1 MSRFAYIADK
11 IVTAQFEEQPFR
23 HLYIEDLFNYEDFLG
38 IINSREVNI
47 APVKSDEE
55 LITALHQNNFKE
67 IEFPGTTTDL
77 NAYLKW
83 HANPDAEGHS
93 NQATCEG
100 VGVTMRLQAVQKDT
114 LLAEACEFFE
124 SDLFWKTVTDK
135 FGLQLARVRK
145 DVGIQKY
152 LDGYEISPHPDV
164 RRKAL
169 SFMININPA
178 PNSED
183 ISYHTQYLTFK
194 PEHDYIRRFWIND
207 TSSERCWVPWDW
219 CEPRKT
225 QTKNNSIVIFSPDN
239 NTIHAVKASYDHL
252 KTQRTQ
258 FYGNLWY
265 NDVHTKT
272 RPRFAEL
279 PEVARAYTSP
289 PKD

>member
-152 LDGYEISPHPDV
+152 LDGSLV
-164 RRKAL
+164 SGQL
-169 SFMININPA
+169 SHSFNWLGFM
-178 PNSED
+178 SS
-183 ISYHTQYLTFK
+183 SYLSASLESAD
-194 PEHDYIRRFWIND
+194 PIA
-207 TSSERCWVPWDW
+207 
-219 CEPRKT
+219 
-225 QTKNNSIVIFSPDN
+225 IFS
-239 NTIHAVKASYDHL
+239 NTVTES
-252 KTQRTQ
+252 TWS
-258 FYGNLWY
+258 N
-265 NDVHTKT
+265 V
-272 RPRFAEL
+272 
-279 PEVARAYTSP
+279 
-289 PKD
+289 

>member
-1 MSRFAYIADK
+1 MQSPQ
-11 IVTAQFEEQPFR
+11 V
-23 HLYIEDLFNYEDFLG
+23 
-38 IINSREVNI
+38 
-47 APVKSDEE
+47 
-55 LITALHQNNFKE
+55 
-67 IEFPGTTTDL
+67 
-77 NAYLKW
+77 
-83 HANPDAEGHS
+83 S
-93 NQATCEG
+93 N
-100 VGVTMRLQAVQKDT
+100 
-114 LLAEACEFFE
+114 CEFFE

-145 DVGIQKY
+145 DVGVHKY

-169 SFMININPA
+169 TFMININAA

-207 TSSERCWVPWDW
+207 KSVERCWVPWDW

-225 QTKNNSIVIFSPDN
+225 QTKNNSIVMFSPDN

-265 NDVHTKT
+265 NDSHTKT

-279 PEVARAYTSP
+279 PEVARAYV
-289 PKD
+289 